1 MRNNLGSAPL
11 QNILCKKK
19 LFFRGLIKKFSWIN
33 GSLFRIITSRK
44 QQRQKMLFPG
54 QYQRMV
60 RKKKFFFSWFIKKI
74 RGKLDRISLF

>member
-1 MRNNLGSAPL
+1 MRKSLGSAPL

-33 GSLFRIITSRK
+33 GSIFRIMISRK

-54 QYQRMV
+54 QYLRIV
-60 RKKKFFFSWFIKKI
+60 RKKKIFFFVVYEKY
-74 RGKLDRISLF
+74 